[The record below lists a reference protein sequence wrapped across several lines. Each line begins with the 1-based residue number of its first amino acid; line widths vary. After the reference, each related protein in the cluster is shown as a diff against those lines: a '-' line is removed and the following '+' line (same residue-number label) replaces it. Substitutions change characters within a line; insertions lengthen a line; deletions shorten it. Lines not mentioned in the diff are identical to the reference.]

1 MREKEFEGWFELKQ
15 ILTKLVLNDIKE
27 EWKAG
32 NIPSTA
38 QKMYEMINIVTRMI
52 EESFGYLK
60 ELGEIYILRNIEN
73 NSDIILE
80 LEIIEKMGIRFDQD
94 QNE

>member
-1 MREKEFEGWFELKQ
+1 MTEKEFEGWFELKQ
-15 ILTKLVLNDIKE
+15 ILAKLVLNDIKE

-32 NIPSTA
+32 NIPNTA
-38 QKMYEMINIVTRMI
+38 QKMYEMINIVTSMI

-73 NSDIILE
+73 NSHII
-80 LEIIEKMGIRFDQD
+80 
-94 QNE
+94 